1 MPAAMT
7 ATEKARLLKLGQ
19 VAKNLY
25 YKHWFSFAESGGS
38 DGINM
43 DLAARTFCPDANRL
57 LIVGE
62 LLGKDG
68 KEFVTGAQGIMAQ
81 YMMFR
86 PNLAKLCQE
95 TAADKAECY
104 RNPQGFT
111 PAEIAYAYEHM
122 TKRSRISNSMANK
135 SPGEVANDDL
145 TIWLHDDLMGIPPPA
160 GEEEKQSCTYCGLKS
175 NKERVMMACGRC
187 KAALYCDRLCQKLDW
202 KCKAGPYCDKKCKE
216 KHAEKEHKAVCAKKA
231 NEKKEAGT
239 EAV

>member
-7 ATEKARLLKLGQ
+7 ATERARLFKLGQ
-19 VAKNLY
+19 GAKNLY
-25 YKHWFSFAESGGS
+25 YKHWFSLAESAGS
-38 DGINM
+38 DGIDM
-43 DLAARTFCPDANRL
+43 DLAARMFSHDANKL

-86 PNLAKLCQE
+86 PDLAKLCRE

-104 RNPQGFT
+104 RNPRGFT

-122 TKRSRISNSMANK
+122 TKRSRISNSTANK
-135 SPGEVANDDL
+135 SLHEVAIDDH

-160 GEEEKQSCTYCGLKS
+160 GEEKKQSCTYCGLKS

-187 KAALYCDRLCQKLDW
+187 NAALYCDRLCQKLDW
-202 KCKAGPYCDKKCKE
+202 KCKRGPFCDKACKE
-216 KHAEKEHKAVCAKKA
+216 NHSKKEHKAICAQKA

-239 EAV
+239 ESV